1 MMRKN
6 TILTKV
12 VNNKTILRSIILML
26 KKPKFQQQ
34 KKTQFSKIRLKKTKS
49 QSKQLMVSQAKKQHT
64 IWLINVLKML
74 PIQQKILF

>member
-12 VNNKTILRSIILML
+12 VNNKTTLRSIILML
-26 KKPKFQQQ
+26 KKLKFQQQ
-34 KKTQFSKIRLKKTKS
+34 KKTQFNKIRLRKTKS
-49 QSKQLMVSQAKKQHT
+49 QLKQLMVLQAKKQLT